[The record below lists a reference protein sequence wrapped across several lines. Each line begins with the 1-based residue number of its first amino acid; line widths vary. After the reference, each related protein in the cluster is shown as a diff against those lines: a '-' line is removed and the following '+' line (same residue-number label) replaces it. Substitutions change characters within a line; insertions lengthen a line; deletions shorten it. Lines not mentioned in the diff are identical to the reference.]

1 MSFSFMEHWPL
12 KNIIYLLH
20 TDEKYWV
27 SKENNSIKLKSLL
40 SFFLLLYSSLV
51 IGSYVVHMTKQST
64 LSTDSLQCYI
74 SLILHKDTYIYQF

>member
-40 SFFLLLYSSLV
+40 SFFLLLYSSLA
-51 IGSYVVHMTKQST
+51 IGSYDNNQST